1 MISDNELRFKTLIK
15 RRRTGW
21 MKLRRIFPEFLKASP
36 EAQELCL
43 LINENRV
50 YSYAGYAMADYE
62 KLVALG
68 YSSVKQLNEARIDYS
83 KIIEFGIKQKHV
95 TLLRRTLRNGFKPT
109 PQLLE
114 FFANDNI
121 EAIVAFERKL
131 NAFYYDK
138 EESKKTVNVS

>member
-1 MISDNELRFKTLIK
+1 
-15 RRRTGW
+15 
-21 MKLRRIFPEFLKASP
+21 MKLRRLFPEFLKASP

-43 LINENRV
+43 VINENRV

-62 KLVALG
+62 KLAELG

-95 TLLRRTLRNGFKPT
+95 PLLKRSLRNGFKPT

-114 FFANDNI
+114 FFAKDDV
-121 EAIVAFERKL
+121 EEIVAFERKL
-131 NAFYYDK
+131 NAFHYGR
-138 EESKKTVNVS
+138 ETNINVTVS